1 MTLEVKHSTV
11 IDGVAY
17 PDDPTKP
24 IGTNDWNATHTL
36 QMASGYLLGRASSGA
51 GAVEELPPGSVATL
65 LSGNM
70 TEWLG
75 DTLTGIVPWRYVPPT
90 SDPTAPKFN
99 FSVTSGQWT
108 QGPPGEPNYWD
119 HTASLGW
126 NFVAAGRENPL
137 QSAFGITFE
146 SKFYQGTFGHEFH
159 LQQTDSAGVAHRPL
173 SFFLPTNGGAGSSGG
188 IASDVVYL
196 HADNGADRVTWSLA
210 GAAPIMHLLNNV
222 QIWSG
227 TNNNSVMRQINAAG
241 NGYLALPYYNNEN
254 RLIIE
259 GPARIVAA
267 IAPGKYTGVEAIIT
281 SASANDALFS
291 IAGPAVTGALTS
303 FRADADASD
312 DLQHVFSNSGNG
324 ASTFV
329 VRVKQNSTA
338 DPRVRFENNGVAYWT
353 AGIDTSD
360 ANSFKIGGYTLDTD
374 TRLRLDASAAAWN
387 VPVRLPSYTV
397 ATVPS
402 AAAAGAGAQI
412 YVSNASGGPTLA
424 CSDGTNWRVVAAL
437 GAVVS

>member
-159 LQQTDSAGVAHRPL
+159 LQQTDSAGVIHRPL

-188 IASDVVYL
+188 FQADVVYL
-196 HADNGADRVTWSLA
+196 QTYNGVERVTWDLA
-210 GAAPIMHLLNNV
+210 SATPVMYLMNNT
-222 QIWSG
+222 QIWNS
-227 TNNNSVMRQINAAG
+227 TNNNSVMRQLNAAG
-241 NGYLALPYYNNEN
+241 NAYLALPYYNNEN
-254 RLIIE
+254 RMIME
-259 GPARIVAA
+259 NPMRIVAA
-267 IAPGKYTGVEAIIT
+267 IQPGQYTAVEAIIT

-291 IAGPAVTGALTS
+291 INGPGVTGTLTS
-303 FRADADASD
+303 FQAQASASD

-324 ASTFV
+324 ASTFI
-329 VRVKQNSTA
+329 VRVKANSTA
-338 DPRVRFENNGVAYWT
+338 DPRVRFENNGVAHWT
-353 AGIDTSD
+353 IGSD
-360 ANSFKIGGYTLDTD
+360 SSDGHSFKIGGYTLETD
-374 TRLRLDASAAAWN
+374 TKLRIDANAAGFS
-387 VPVRLPSYTV
+387 VPVKLPSYTV

-412 YVSNASGGPTLA
+412 YVSNESGGAVPA
-424 CSDGTNWRVVAAL
+424 FSDGTSWRRVTDR
-437 GAVVS
+437 AVVS

>member
-1 MTLEVKHSTV
+1 
-11 IDGVAY
+11 
-17 PDDPTKP
+17 
-24 IGTNDWNATHTL
+24 
-36 QMASGYLLGRASSGA
+36 
-51 GAVEELPPGSVATL
+51 
-65 LSGNM
+65 M
-70 TEWLG
+70 TEIRTKIGENDAASTPFRPATGIAESNVQDALEAVYAAMGQLMQWLG
-75 DTLTGIVPWRYVPPT
+75 DTLAGIVPWRYVPPT
-90 SDPTAPKFN
+90 TDPTAPKFN
-99 FSVTSGQWT
+99 FSVSSGQWH
-108 QGPPGEPNYWD
+108 QGPVDEPDYWD

-126 NFVAAGRENPL
+126 NFVAATREDPS
-137 QSAFGITFE
+137 QSAFGVTFE

-196 HADNGADRVTWSLA
+196 HADNGAERVTCSLA

-227 TNNNSVMRQINAAG
+227 TNNDSVMRQINAAG
-241 NGYLALPYYNNEN
+241 TAYLALPYYNNEN

-291 IAGPAVTGALTS
+291 IAGPAITGSLSGFQCQAPVT
-303 FRADADASD
+303 D
-312 DLQHVFSNSGNG
+312 DFQSVHNNTGTGS
-324 ASTFV
+324 ATIIA
-329 VRVKQNSTA
+329 RVSAGSVQ
-338 DPRVRFENNGVAYWT
+338 DPRVRFERNGVAYWT